1 MNPPGPS
8 LYDLLPAYVR
18 FRDAYEGEPLRA
30 VMETLQLPF
39 DRIRADIDALY
50 AAWFIETC
58 DDWMVPYIGELLGVR
73 GFDSPRRLFPT
84 VRSRVANA
92 IAYRRSKGTPAAL
105 ERAAHDATGWACH
118 LVESRRA
125 LASTPSLAEAPGGA
139 PFGASTVDLRRAD
152 DLDRLGGPFDAL
164 PHTADFKP
172 SSAGDPGAGGG
183 YQLLQLGL
191 AFWRLESYPVTG
203 VTPAELAGQR
213 GAGSCYTFHPFG
225 LDAPLFNTPR
235 TAGEPVYSSAERN
248 LPVVLRRLPLV
259 EEIAALRAGRLPA
272 TGFFAGEPAF
282 QIALAEGADP
292 TFRPLA
298 PEELAVCDLA
308 EWEPR
313 EVAGAPP
320 QGEARVRAFVDPQ
333 RGRFVLPGVGGAG
346 SAGRAGGDP
355 EPRRAATERRVRVSY
370 SYGAAMDLGGGPYS
384 RRASLAELPAAGWR
398 AVVGE
403 GCERRFDPRSRRHF
417 FPSLRAA
424 LEAWNQGRPLPIP
437 PSGRAE
443 LLPPSGII
451 EIGDSASY
459 AGDLGVELRGR
470 RLAIVA
476 ADGCRPCVL
485 GSLAV
490 RGRPLP
496 ATGLAGI
503 ADPDALFPIAS
514 QPAELRL
521 DGLWIE
527 GGIEL
532 AGGAL
537 LTLEH
542 CTIAPPLPGRDDACA
557 LRIAGGTDRTGDSS
571 RREPERFAIRARRC
585 ILGALELGAHRGRLS
600 LADCI
605 VDGGSGA
612 AVAAFQ
618 TVADLA
624 RCTVLGGVETGELA
638 AVDVL
643 FAAPVRVAVTSEGEV
658 RYCHLPAGSRVP
670 AQERCQGEGAQGATR
685 IEAPI
690 TPAFTATAFADPA
703 YLQLG
708 PAASPELLRGA
719 EDGNEIGVYNRL
731 RQSDRL
737 ANLPRVRDEFMPWGM
752 DQRIFFVT

>member
-1 MNPPGPS
+1 MGHLEIMSPPGPS

-39 DRIRADIDALY
+39 ERIRADIDALY

-73 GFDSPRRLFPT
+73 GFESPRQLFPT
-84 VRSRVANA
+84 GRSRVGNA

-105 ERAAHDATGWACH
+105 ERAAHDVTGWPCH

-125 LASTPSLAEAPGGA
+125 LSATPSVVEAPGGA
-139 PFGASTVDLRRAD
+139 PFTAATVDLRRAD

-172 SSAGDPGAGGG
+172 SPSGDPRGGGG

-203 VTPAELAGQR
+203 VTPAEI
-213 GAGSCYTFHPFG
+213 AGSCYAFHPFG
-225 LDAPLFNTPR
+225 LDAPLFNAPQ

-248 LPVVLRRLPLV
+248 LPIVLRRLPLA
-259 EEIAALRAGRLPA
+259 EEIAARRAGRLPA

-292 TFRPLA
+292 TLRPLA
-298 PEELAVCDLA
+298 PEELAICDLA
-308 EWEPR
+308 DWEPR
-313 EVAGAPP
+313 EAGGATP
-320 QGEARVRAFVDPQ
+320 QGEAAVRAFVDPR
-333 RGRFVLPGVGGAG
+333 RGRFVIPGGA
-346 SAGRAGGDP
+346 
-355 EPRRAATERRVRVSY
+355 ERRVRVSY

-384 RRASLAELPAAGWR
+384 RRGRPADLPAAGWR

-443 LLPPSGII
+443 ILPPSGVI
-451 EIGDSASY
+451 EICDSASY
-459 AGDLGVELRGR
+459 PGDLAVDLRGR

-485 GSLAV
+485 GSLTV

-496 ATGLAGI
+496 AGGI
-503 ADPDALFPIAS
+503 AAIADAEALIPVAA

-521 DGLWIE
+521 DGLWMQ
-527 GGIEL
+527 GGIDL
-532 AGGAL
+532 AGGGL
-537 LTLEH
+537 LVLEH
-542 CTIAPPLPGRDDACA
+542 CTIAPPHPGRGEACA
-557 LRIAGGTDRTGDSS
+557 VRIAGGAERTGDGT
-571 RREPERFAIRARRC
+571 RRAPERFAIRARRC
-585 ILGALELGAHRGRLS
+585 ILGALELGTQRGRLS

-605 VDGGSGA
+605 VDGAGGA

-624 RCTVLGGVETGELA
+624 RCTVLGGVEAGQLA

-643 FAAPVRVAVTSEGEV
+643 FAAAVRVAVTSEGEV
-658 RYCHLPAGSRVP
+658 RYCYLPAGSRVP
-670 AQERCQGEGAQGATR
+670 AQERCQGEGALGATR
-685 IEAPI
+685 IEAPV
-690 TPAFTATAFADPA
+690 TPAFTATAFGDPA

-708 PAASPELLRGA
+708 PTASPELLRGA
-719 EDGNEIGVYNRL
+719 EDGNEIGAYNRL

-752 DQRIFFVT
+752 DLRVSFVT